1 MKRCK
6 AFIGAVLPAV
16 VMFVL
21 TAVIMTGC
29 PNNPG
34 DGNGD
39 GDGTGPAVVSI
50 APADGAVDIGLDAA
64 VTVVFDEA
72 VDEASL
78 GSGGIQLIR
87 QGALVPGS
95 IVLDGT
101 GTEATFTPSIPHA
114 LYTRYTVSVTTA
126 VQDTAGNA
134 LDASAQAVFHTVE
147 GSWGAA
153 EKLSG
158 ASTSCSDPQAAFE
171 GLDGA
176 TAVWSI
182 NTSSTAAAY
191 DTYSN
196 YYDGSTW
203 GEPLKRT
210 SGNSSSTS
218 SFPVIASNFNGFSLA
233 AWLEQGINQ
242 GNNMQGTSVSGNSWG
257 TTTIITDYS
266 YTDETPVIGVSPG
279 LEEIGFLL
287 WEKNDGEIGDIWA
300 ARYDGAWS
308 TSAEI
313 PGMDE
318 FGDEYAPDVAVDPE
332 GNAFA
337 VWIYE
342 GNYVEPRL
350 RRYDAA
356 SNAWDDTLIEF
367 EQITPPLHPDS
378 SVQITCDLNGNA
390 LAIWNLNNT
399 DNYVKAQFYDASA
412 GSWSN
417 SVVVGEAGVTV
428 DPNYTFPDVAFDA
441 YGNAMAVWFQDQNI
455 YVSRL
460 EAGDWPNWT
469 PENGS
474 PLEAEGDASSSVPPK
489 IVLDA
494 EGNGAV
500 AYAATVD
507 NLSVVK
513 VKRYRAGVDWAEWIG
528 DETEATF
535 TTFDSMNQGVQSL
548 DGAVGPNG
556 RMIAVWDD
564 NGEIKAAVFK

>member
-21 TAVIMTGC
+21 TAVVMTGC

-39 GDGTGPAVVSI
+39 GDGTGPTVVSI
-50 APADGAVDIGLDAA
+50 APADGAVDIDLDAA
-64 VTVVFDEA
+64 VTVVFDEEVA
-72 VDEASL
+72 EASL
-78 GSGGIQLIR
+78 SSGGIQLIR

-95 IVLDGT
+95 ITLDGT

-114 LYTRYTVSVTTA
+114 LYTQYTVSVTTA

-134 LDASAQAVFHTVE
+134 LNAAAQAVFRTVE
-147 GSWGAA
+147 GSWGDAV
-153 EKLSG
+153 LV
-158 ASTSCSDPQAAFE
+158 ASSINGCSDPRAAFE

-176 TAVWSI
+176 TAVWSDD
-182 NTSSTAAAY
+182 TAPGAPAFDTFSS
-191 DTYSN
+191 
-196 YYDGSTW
+196 YYDGSGW
-203 GEPLKRT
+203 SDGIKR
-210 SGNSSSTS
+210 SSTQNLEGS
-218 SFPVIASNFNGFSLA
+218 SLPTISSNFNGFSLA
-233 AWLEQGINQ
+233 AWLQWGGSQSSNLY
-242 GNNMQGTSVSGNSWG
+242 GASLAGSSWG
-257 TTTIITDYS
+257 DTATITS
-266 YTDETPVIGVSPG
+266 YPYNDETPVVGVSPG
-279 LEEIGFLL
+279 TEEIGFLL
-287 WEKNDGEIGDIWA
+287 WKGNVGGVPAILFSKYDANWDDA
-300 ARYDGAWS
+300 AVITDADYGA
-308 TSAEI
+308 E
-313 PGMDE
+313 ME
-318 FGDEYAPDVAVDPE
+318 PDVAVDPE

-337 VWIYE
+337 VWVYNGQNRE
-342 GNYVEPRL
+342 VRGS
-350 RRYDAA
+350 RYNATTD
-356 SNAWDDTLIEF
+356 AWDSAYVSISTENQNAY
-367 EQITPPLHPDS
+367 EAQIA
-378 SVQITCDLNGNA
+378 CDLDGNA
-390 LAIWNLNNT
+390 IAIWCEGSDLPIIQT
-399 DNYVKAQFYDASA
+399 RYYDSGT
-412 GSWSN
+412 GSWSGIER
-417 SVVVGEAGVTV
+417 VGEGS
-428 DPNYTFPDVAFDA
+428 DCSYPDVAFDA

-474 PLEAEGDASSSVPPK
+474 PLEAEDDAFSSVPPQ

-500 AYAATVD
+500 GYVAM
-507 NLSVVK
+507 NEMKVK
-513 VKRYRAGVDWAEWIG
+513 VKRYRAGVDWSAWIG

-564 NGEIKAAVFK
+564 NGEIKAAVFE